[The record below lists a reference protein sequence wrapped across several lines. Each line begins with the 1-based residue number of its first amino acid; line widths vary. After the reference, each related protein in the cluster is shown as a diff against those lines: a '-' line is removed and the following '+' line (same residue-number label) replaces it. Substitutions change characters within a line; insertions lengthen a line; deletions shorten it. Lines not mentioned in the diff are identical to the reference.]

1 MIFCPGDILSL
12 NNLFFFI
19 FIKECKEKYPQNI
32 LCKSQIQKQIIF
44 EKDKHISV
52 KKIAYLGPF
61 YVLSRG
67 HEMPRFTIFQRKYQI
82 NLKNVSFSNHIFI
95 NKWYFGNTNIFFMHK
110 WYIWT
115 HFMLC
120 PGDMKCLNWLY
131 SGE

>member
-1 MIFCPGDILSL
+1 MIFCPGDMISL

-19 FIKECKEKYPQNI
+19 FIKECKENYPQNI

-67 HEMPRFTIFQRKYQI
+67 HEMPRFTIFRRMYQI
-82 NLKNVSFSNHIFI
+82 NLKNVSFSNHIFRYKGCFKKI
-95 NKWYFGNTNIFFMHK
+95 NIFLVLNL
-110 WYIWT
+110 YIFT
-115 HFMLC
+115 LFMLC
-120 PGDMKCLNWLY
+120 PRDMKSPNWLY
-131 SGE
+131 SVE